1 MNTRLRP
8 LIGAVAILSAL
19 GLGVTACGGSDS
31 DAPATSSSAQT
42 AVSISSPQDDATTVD
57 ITIADGAVTPRNARI
72 EATVGKPVV
81 LYVTSDAADEL
92 HVHSTPEHSFEVSA
106 GAQRQ
111 RFEFTVAVPGSVAI
125 ELHEADVTVATLQVR

>member
-1 MNTRLRP
+1 MP
-8 LIGAVAILSAL
+8 G
-19 GLGVTACGGSDS
+19 
-31 DAPATSSSAQT
+31 
-42 AVSISSPQDDATTVD
+42 SSPQDDATTVD

>member
-72 EATVGKPVV
+72 EATVGKPAV
-81 LYVTSDAADEL
+81 LYVTSDEL

-111 RFEFTVAVPGSVAI
+111 RSEFTVAVPGSVAI